1 MHVSPLL
8 LGVAI
13 ASTSATA
20 AALPRGRSRG
30 RIHSAAS
37 SFLKLRSPPAPPA
50 ERFVILPEE
59 PVQVTEKREIAS
71 ADVYHRPSAADD
83 VPAVVHA
90 AAVPVSTDSIDT
102 SSGKNTQQ
110 PDIKVDDAK
119 VSQVVSSLVA
129 SVEAFETYTYS
140 NYGAGLTA
148 SSSSPVATAT
158 SDPIQEAIRAA
169 ESYAMHQ
176 KVPALPTVTVHL
188 VMEPTQEADGSW
200 DYVVKVGPDGTATAS
215 PTWMAAPTSTASS
228 SASDYYVPSASA
240 SVTAEPL
247 ATIVSGEQS
256 APVTSTTPEY
266 YYGNTHTYNGTT
278 STDSELPNV
287 ESNLPIFE
295 TIRTLATTSSHFAF
309 QCADTSSYYYS
320 DTSDATQV
328 CPGGTVCRFVNTAC
342 SPCVWPDQDIWC
354 AGKVYPFVD
363 PAPEESTEPALPSS
377 TEASVQP
384 TTQVSVGEPTT
395 RAPVSEPTPTQV
407 TTYVTGSGYHSA
419 SGETGRGAVT
429 FTYTTSNA
437 AVPTAITTPSVTSQE
452 APSSSVSDS
461 GYASAPV
468 ETAWTSGHGG
478 QHSYPWMT
486 EPAATITSV
495 ESVPAPTSVEM
506 TTTLSNGVIIA
517 TLVPSSAS
525 SASQSA
531 STSVNSW
538 LVEATKGPDPI
549 HVGSSSV
556 SSAQPTA
563 SVTESVS
570 ATITSVESVSVSTT
584 EGPTTEQASST
595 YASEPYPTAAPPSGS
610 PFNETSTQSNVETA
624 TATDSDFAPT
634 STQSA
639 IEESATTTWAS
650 SSSGILDPS
659 SAAGNGTDIVL
670 PTASVTSQASEPVLT
685 ASASASITDPTDN
698 GIATETV
705 TDWDI
710 VNATSTTYVPWETA
724 SATATLTASESA
736 SAQPTDAFTS
746 QRPTNQTVSAT
757 DSAST
762 SAPVESASSTQSTW
776 ESLVSSSATSA
787 SGTSVQATES
797 ATSSAAQSTESVSAT
812 ATSTSSAAEST
823 ETGSD
828 EDECEEWEE
837 LWVDEADIQPD
848 WIVVE

>member
-50 ERFVILPEE
+50 ERFVILPGE

-102 SSGKNTQQ
+102 SSGKHTQQ
-110 PDIKVDDAK
+110 PDIDVDDAK

-129 SVEAFETYTYS
+129 SAEAFETFTYS
-140 NYGAGLTA
+140 NYAAGLTA

-158 SDPIQEAIRAA
+158 SDPVQEAIQAA
-169 ESYAMHQ
+169 ESYAMQHQ
-176 KVPALPTVTVHL
+176 KVAALPTVTVHL

-200 DYVVKVGPDGTATAS
+200 DYVVKVGADGTATAS
-215 PTWMAAPTSTASS
+215 PTWMAAPTPTATR

-240 SVTAEPL
+240 SLAAEPS
-247 ATIVSGEQS
+247 ATIVTGEQS
-256 APVTSTTPEY
+256 APVESPTPEY

-278 STDSELPNV
+278 RADSDLPNV
-287 ESNLPIFE
+287 ESTLPFFDA
-295 TIRTLATTSSHFAF
+295 TIRTLATTTSSHFAF
-309 QCADTSSYYYS
+309 QCADTTSYYYS

-354 AGKVYPFVD
+354 AGKIYPFVD
-363 PAPEESTEPALPSS
+363 PAPEASTEPALPSS
-377 TEASVQP
+377 TETPVQP
-384 TTQVSVGEPTT
+384 TTQVPVGEPTT
-395 RAPVSEPTPTQV
+395 TQAPVNEPTPTQV

-437 AVPTAITTPSVTSQE
+437 AVPTAVTTPAVTSQE
-452 APSSSVSDS
+452 VPSSSVSES

-486 EPAATITSV
+486 EPATTITSV
-495 ESVPAPTSVEM
+495 ESAPAPTSVEM

-525 SASQSA
+525 SAVQSA
-531 STSVNSW
+531 STSTNSW

-584 EGPTTEQASST
+584 EAPTTEQASST
-595 YASEPYPTAAPPSGS
+595 YYTSEPFPTAAPSSGS
-610 PFNETSTQSNVETA
+610 PSNETSTQSNVETA
-624 TATDSDFAPT
+624 TVTDSVLVPT

-639 IEESATTTWAS
+639 NEESATNTWAS
-650 SSSGILDPS
+650 SSSGILP
-659 SAAGNGTDIVL
+659 GNGTDIVL
-670 PTASVTSQASEPVLT
+670 PTASITSQASEPVLT

-724 SATATLTASESA
+724 SAT
-736 SAQPTDAFTS
+736 
-746 QRPTNQTVSAT
+746 

-776 ESLVSSSATSA
+776 ESIITSSATSA

-797 ATSSAAQSTESVSAT
+797 AS
-812 ATSTSSAAEST
+812 SSAAEST
-823 ETGSD
+823 ESVLGHSYID
-828 EDECEEWEE
+828 
-837 LWVDEADIQPD
+837 
-848 WIVVE
+848 